1 MCRTLAEGDRAMRAV
16 FLSIVLAGSLGAA
29 ALANAPARSD
39 RPLPRGVSIEAVGPA
54 AAPQSQLQSPPAQTS
69 DRPRGLGQLLGLRRS
84 DRPARRPAGG
94 APSRA
99 PAIATSARGSVCGVP
114 EIKGEA
120 LGPIR
125 GRGACG
131 IAQPVRLS
139 SVSGVGL
146 TMRPTIDCPT
156 ARALNTWVSQGLKPA
171 VGTVGGGVKALHIV
185 GSYACRNRNNAK
197 TGRLSEHAKG
207 RAIDIR
213 TIALKDGKQITVLD
227 GWRKPEEGRILRR
240 AHAAACGPFGTV
252 LGPNAN
258 RFHRDHF
265 HFDTARYRSG
275 SYCR

>member
-1 MCRTLAEGDRAMRAV
+1 MCRTLAGGGSMWRMILGSA
-16 FLSIVLAGSLGAA
+16 LLAGSMGCA
-29 ALANAPARSD
+29 ALANAPEQSD
-39 RPLPRGVSIEAVGPA
+39 RPSLRPDGLKAPA
-54 AAPQSQLQSPPAQTS
+54 APE
-69 DRPRGLGQLLGLRRS
+69 
-84 DRPARRPAGG
+84 
-94 APSRA
+94 A
-99 PAIATSARGSVCGVP
+99 PAATAITASARGSVCGVP

-120 LGPIR
+120 IAPIR

-146 TMRPTIDCPT
+146 SMKPTIDCPT
-156 ARALNTWVSQGLKPA
+156 ARALNTWVSKGLKPA
-171 VGTVGGGVKALHIV
+171 VGETGGGVKALHIV
-185 GSYACRNRNNAK
+185 GSYACRNRNNARS
-197 TGRLSEHAKG
+197 GRLSEHAKG

-213 TIALKDGKQITVLD
+213 TIALKNGRQITVLE
-227 GWRKPEEGRILRR
+227 GWRREEEGRILRR

>member
-1 MCRTLAEGDRAMRAV
+1 
-16 FLSIVLAGSLGAA
+16 
-29 ALANAPARSD
+29 
-39 RPLPRGVSIEAVGPA
+39 LPRGVSIEVVTDAVTSAGTG
-54 AAPQSQLQSPPAQTS
+54 AQQGAQ
-69 DRPRGLGQLLGLRRS
+69 PKRGFAELLGLQRS
-84 DRPARRPAGG
+84 ERPSRRP
-94 APSRA
+94 SVFTKEKTDE
-99 PAIATSARGSVCGVP
+99 IAASVRGSVCGIP
-114 EIKGEA
+114 DIKGVV
-120 LGPIR
+120 LSPVR

-146 TMRPTIDCPT
+146 TMQPTIDCPT
-156 ARALNTWVSQGLKPA
+156 ARALNTWVQDGLKPA
-171 VGTVGGGVKALHIV
+171 VGAVGGGVKALHIV

-213 TIALKDGKQITVLD
+213 TIALNDGSQITVLN
-227 GWRKPEEGRILRR
+227 GWRNPQQGPILKR

-258 RFHRDHF
+258 KFHQDHF